1 MIATSSLPI
10 SINRAELSEIPTPVG
25 SHTWRP
31 ISHLTVLSQV
41 EDRLSEQGITII
53 EQQLKVSHGGSR
65 FFGVLHVKNAMA
77 PAGCLPTV
85 GIRNAND
92 QAFACGI
99 AAGLVV
105 ICCSN
110 GSFGSDEIALS
121 RRHTTNILMDL
132 PNLVKS
138 AVNRLGAMWAHQVQQ
153 VEAYRAAR
161 LSDIRAHDLIVK
173 SMDAGAFPASQI
185 PDVLREYRGSS
196 HEEFQPRTAWSFF
209 NACTEVLKKANP
221 FSLPARTKAL
231 HAVCDDY
238 VGLN

>member
-1 MIATSSLPI
+1 MIATSSPVNI
-10 SINRAELSEIPTPVG
+10 TRAELGQIPAPIG
-25 SHTWRP
+25 SHSWRP
-31 ISHLTVLSQV
+31 VSHLTVLNQV
-41 EDRLSEQGITII
+41 EDRLSQQGITII
-53 EQQLKVSHGGSR
+53 DQQLTVSHGGSR

-99 AAGLVV
+99 AAGLLV

-110 GSFGSDEIALS
+110 GSFSSDEIALS
-121 RRHTTNILMDL
+121 RRHTTNIMRDL
-132 PNLVKS
+132 PDLVQS
-138 AVNRLGAMWAHQVQQ
+138 AVHRLGEMWAHQVQQ
-153 VEAYRAAR
+153 VEAYRGAR

-173 SMDAGAFPASQI
+173 SLDAGAFSASQI
-185 PDVLREYRGSS
+185 PDVLREYRDSS

-231 HAVCDDY
+231 HAVCDQY